1 MKSQNR
7 SILKKRKLFAFVKGG
22 IFALLNLQVRCVEI
36 RGIEPF
42 LYPSILVT
50 GEESVSL
57 SSSFILRKNWYV
69 GEETFIISVRE
80 ISYSERNGHSLTQNK
95 IDEH

>member
-1 MKSQNR
+1 M
-7 SILKKRKLFAFVKGG
+7 FAFVKGV

-42 LYPSILVT
+42 LYPSILAT

-57 SSSFILRKNWYV
+57 SSSFILRKKLVCRRRNVYNK
-69 GEETFIISVRE
+69 R
-80 ISYSERNGHSLTQNK
+80 ERNLVFGKERSFT
-95 IDEH
+95 DPE